1 MKIELRTVKVR
12 DLIAN
17 YKDGQEKGV
26 VAWGGLLDAVEG
38 KKE

>member
-1 MKIELRTVKVR
+1 MKIELKTVKVR

-26 VAWGGLLDAVEG
+26 TAWGTIGIQ
-38 KKE
+38 